1 MFGIGAELSYLFSII
16 YTFYN
21 SELLGMPVRP
31 LDKGGRFAASFQ
43 NQNVCV
49 KQCTCPKH
57 KLPIIHNFKIKS
69 NEKSYFSAWY
79 HAPYGR
85 SGQSA
90 RR

>member
-49 KQCTCPKH
+49 KH
-57 KLPIIHNFKIKS
+57 M
-69 NEKSYFSAWY
+69 Y
-79 HAPYGR
+79 
-85 SGQSA
+85 QSKTQITNYSQF
-90 RR
+90 